1 MSAFGS
7 KADIGGSG
15 FLQRKL
21 IVDPHFAGR
30 KSLM

>member
-1 MSAFGS
+1 MAI
-7 KADIGGSG
+7 ALIGGSG

-21 IVDPHFAGR
+21 IIDPYSAGR